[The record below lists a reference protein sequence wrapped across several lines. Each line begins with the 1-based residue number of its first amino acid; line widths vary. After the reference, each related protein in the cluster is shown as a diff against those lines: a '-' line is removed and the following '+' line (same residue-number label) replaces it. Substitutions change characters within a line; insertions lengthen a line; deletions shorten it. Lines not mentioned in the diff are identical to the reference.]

1 MNSARTYA
9 TAGAFRTA
17 LEGRLR
23 RIARTEQV
31 DVNRLRRQVSFD
43 RLPAR
48 LFQSGATPWALKG
61 GTRWNFVSRR
71 HALP

>member
-17 LEGRLR
+17 LEERLR
-23 RIARTEQV
+23 HIAKAEQV

-43 RLPAR
+43 RSWQGCFRPKLHPGR
-48 LFQSGATPWALKG
+48 SRV
-61 GTRWNFVSRR
+61 GTRWNFAPRR